1 MLKVTF
7 PVFSRV
13 LISVVVVGA
22 YLSSPSSAHAQ
33 YGFGQFG
40 FGMDGGADSET
51 SRAPFR
57 LVLHGVLN
65 PTTPNPER
73 MALVPLTVGTYREVY
88 QFEVRTADIP
98 DYTQASPRQVL
109 RNLTKYVV
117 QMHLA
122 GTKELLSKVGQAY
135 PGTPITVEG
144 LFTPRSRQFVILSV
158 DVFSLDGH
166 AGE

>member
-1 MLKVTF
+1 MLKVTLTVLCRAVVSLT
-7 PVFSRV
+7 VFS
-13 LISVVVVGA
+13 LCGGPTSSV
-22 YLSSPSSAHAQ
+22 HAQ
-33 YGFGQFG
+33 ALPFGWG
-40 FGMDGGADSET
+40 HDGGADSET

-57 LVLHGVLN
+57 LILHGVLN

-98 DYTQASPRQVL
+98 DYPQESPRQVL

-144 LFTPRSRQFVILSV
+144 LFTPRSRQFVILNV

-166 AGE
+166 P

>member
-1 MLKVTF
+1 MLRIKL
-7 PVFSRV
+7 PVLCRAIV
-13 LISVVVVGA
+13 LMVISETCALLPSAVLAQVPVVPFGVG
-22 YLSSPSSAHAQ
+22 P
-33 YGFGQFG
+33 
-40 FGMDGGADSET
+40 DGGEN

-57 LVLHGVLN
+57 LILRGVLN

-88 QFEVRTADIP
+88 QFEVRAAAIP
-98 DYTQASPRQVL
+98 DYPQESPRQVL
-109 RNLTKYVV
+109 KNLTKYVV

-166 AGE
+166 P

>member
-1 MLKVTF
+1 MRRTTLT
-7 PVFSRV
+7 VFYRTV
-13 LISVVVVGA
+13 VSVVVVGV

-33 YGFGQFG
+33 YGGGQFG
-40 FGMDGGADSET
+40 WGADGGADSET

-57 LVLHGVLN
+57 LILGGVLT

-88 QFEVRTADIP
+88 QFEVRTAAIP
-98 DYTQASPRQVL
+98 DYPQESPRQVL

-166 AGE
+166 P

>member
-1 MLKVTF
+1 MCRTPLT
-7 PVFSRV
+7 V
-13 LISVVVVGA
+13 LCRTVVLMVISGTCA
-22 YLSSPSSAHAQ
+22 LLPSSVLAQ
-33 YGFGQFG
+33 VPVLPFGLG
-40 FGMDGGADSET
+40 PDGGEN

-57 LVLHGVLN
+57 LILRGVLN
-65 PTTPNPER
+65 PTSPNPER

-88 QFEVRTADIP
+88 QFEVRTAAIP
-98 DYTQASPRQVL
+98 DYPQESPRQVL

-166 AGE
+166 P